1 MTKLREPVTIE
12 NKLSEV
18 LGILKIGRAAEA
30 TGRQV
35 SYLHS
40 MTDPLKPGQLTVKD
54 VVALD
59 LEWRAAGHAGYP
71 LVDTILRM
79 IEAAA
84 AERFAEEHA
93 YGQLAHSWLK
103 ESCEATPLV
112 VEAMHPGAT
121 VQIMESALRE
131 LEHADGAIAPLSA
144 SLKKRIRHAREGPLT
159 PPDG

>member
-1 MTKLREPVTIE
+1 MTKPREPITIE
-12 NKLSEV
+12 NTLRIV
-18 LGILKIGRAAEA
+18 LGTLEGRAASA
-30 TGRQV
+30 TGRDAG
-35 SYLHS
+35 YLHN
-40 MTDPLKPGQLTVKD
+40 MTDPAKPGQLTVRD

-71 LVDTILRM
+71 LSDTIARM
-79 IEAAA
+79 IEASAA
-84 AERFAEEHA
+84 DRFAEEHA

-121 VQIMESALRE
+121 VQIMETALRE
-131 LEHADGAIAPLSA
+131 LEHADSAIAPLSA
-144 SLKKRIRHAREGPLT
+144 SLKKRIRHAREGPRN

>member
-1 MTKLREPVTIE
+1 MTKLRDPITIE
-12 NKLSEV
+12 NT
-18 LGILKIGRAAEA
+18 LKIVIGTLRERAAAA
-30 TGRQV
+30 TGRDAE
-35 SYLHS
+35 YLHS
-40 MTDPLKPGQLTVKD
+40 MSDPAKPGQLTVRD

-79 IEAAA
+79 IEASA

-121 VQIMESALRE
+121 VQIMETALRE
-131 LEHADGAIAPLSA
+131 LEHADSAIAPLSA
-144 SLKKRIRHAREGPLT
+144 SLKKRIRRARDGPDQ